1 MQIDIYQ
8 VDAFTG
14 KVFGGNPA
22 AVCPLEKFL
31 DDETLQNI
39 AVENNLS
46 ETAYIVPMDG
56 KEYDYHLRW
65 FTPGCEVA
73 LCGHATLASARV
85 IFDYLRPELDVI
97 RFKSLSGLLTAKRT
111 GDLIW
116 LDFPAIPAKEMDQP
130 DGLAMAMNAVPELVL
145 EPLSVHEGDRDLL
158 IVYSDQSAIEALD
171 PDLIALKNHAPYG
184 FVATAPAREPS
195 LDFVSRCFF
204 PNHGIGEDPVTGSA
218 HSLSAPYWAKKFGKS
233 DLRARQISARGGDLA
248 LRVEG
253 DRVHMGGQAVE
264 YMRGRISL

>member
-8 VDAFTG
+8 VDAFTD

-22 AVCPLEKFL
+22 AVCPLNEFL
-31 DDETLQNI
+31 EDETLQNI

-56 KEYDYHLRW
+56 REYDYHLRW

-85 IFDYLRPELDVI
+85 IFDHLRPELDVI
-97 RFKSLSGLLTAKRT
+97 RFRSLSGLLTAKRK

-116 LDFPAIPAKEMDQP
+116 LDFPAIPAKDMTEP
-130 DGLAMAMNAVPELVL
+130 AGLAAAMSAVPELVL
-145 EPLSVHEGDRDLL
+145 EPLSVREGDRDLL
-158 IVYSDQSAIEALD
+158 IVYPDQAAIETLN
-171 PDLIALKNHAPYG
+171 PDLPALKNYAPYG
-184 FVATAPAREPS
+184 FVATAPSSEPD

-218 HSLSAPYWAKKFGKS
+218 HSLSAPYWAKQLGK
-233 DLRARQISARGGDLA
+233 DNLRARQISARGGNLT
-248 LRVEG
+248 LRVED

-264 YMRGRISL
+264 YMRGSILI